1 MGLKQTEF
9 EIRQLDSTARILT
22 THAEAIQA
30 AQEQPTLNAAAAAAL
45 TRADT
50 QIAIASFSNENVA
63 GEAKRLASLCNAN
76 IKEKSIT
83 ATVSND
89 AVLEE
94 MARRPNMYGRLVIP
108 SVGVNVALFAVVSQ
122 AAADAQDSAAYF
134 PFKNYMLVADH
145 WNQGVAF
152 VLTLCLPVLAMLV
165 SLETESVFFA
175 GNRVRRTMKNNGEKL
190 EGLMIAAML
199 LIFVT
204 SIWAFRDA
212 QRMHEKLAEKVQQTP
227 ETAEFAEF
235 VSHLLPATPETAEI
249 TPFDASDPHM
259 NFVASKER
267 LKLTLNSCVPLSLDD
282 TTVCIPIQSIG
293 ERSLVSYQTQD
304 HTACVGAYHMTLVNG
319 HKEEGINFLLI
330 NDSALISGTRNINE
344 DTSLVVTALVKVN
357 EEQQQTKVIQQL
369 LDGAVLCDI
378 APTITIFG
386 VPVKNN
392 SMIEVDNALAKI
404 ETNQGRVFIT
414 SSAAIKESK
423 PLDESVVLPS
433 GIEAKYNS
441 TARTG
446 SGDIVFVIE
455 QDGCRYYLLAPSVEQ
470 LLGVFGNSES

>member
-1 MGLKQTEF
+1 
-9 EIRQLDSTARILT
+9 
-22 THAEAIQA
+22 
-30 AQEQPTLNAAAAAAL
+30 
-45 TRADT
+45 
-50 QIAIASFSNENVA
+50 
-63 GEAKRLASLCNAN
+63 
-76 IKEKSIT
+76 
-83 ATVSND
+83 
-89 AVLEE
+89 
-94 MARRPNMYGRLVIP
+94 
-108 SVGVNVALFAVVSQ
+108 
-122 AAADAQDSAAYF
+122 
-134 PFKNYMLVADH
+134 
-145 WNQGVAF
+145 
-152 VLTLCLPVLAMLV
+152 
-165 SLETESVFFA
+165 
-175 GNRVRRTMKNNGEKL
+175 MKNNGEKL

-227 ETAEFAEF
+227 EKAEFAEF

-319 HKEEGINFLLI
+319 HKEEGVNFLLI

-369 LDGAVLCDI
+369 LDGAVLCDV

-404 ETNQGRVFIT
+404 ETNQAG
-414 SSAAIKESK
+414 
-423 PLDESVVLPS
+423 
-433 GIEAKYNS
+433 
-441 TARTG
+441 
-446 SGDIVFVIE
+446 
-455 QDGCRYYLLAPSVEQ
+455 YLSQVR
-470 LLGVFGNSES
+470 LLSRNPNLLINP

>member
-1 MGLKQTEF
+1 
-9 EIRQLDSTARILT
+9 
-22 THAEAIQA
+22 
-30 AQEQPTLNAAAAAAL
+30 
-45 TRADT
+45 
-50 QIAIASFSNENVA
+50 
-63 GEAKRLASLCNAN
+63 
-76 IKEKSIT
+76 
-83 ATVSND
+83 
-89 AVLEE
+89 
-94 MARRPNMYGRLVIP
+94 
-108 SVGVNVALFAVVSQ
+108 
-122 AAADAQDSAAYF
+122 
-134 PFKNYMLVADH
+134 
-145 WNQGVAF
+145 
-152 VLTLCLPVLAMLV
+152 
-165 SLETESVFFA
+165 
-175 GNRVRRTMKNNGEKL
+175 MKNNGEKL

-235 VSHLLPATPETAEI
+235 VSHLLPATPETTEI

-319 HKEEGINFLLI
+319 HKEEGVNFLLI

-344 DTSLVVTALVKVN
+344 DTSLVVTAL
-357 EEQQQTKVIQQL
+357 
-369 LDGAVLCDI
+369 
-378 APTITIFG
+378 
-386 VPVKNN
+386 
-392 SMIEVDNALAKI
+392 AKI

-414 SSAAIKESK
+414 SSAAIKEPK
-423 PLDESVVLPS
+423 PLDKSVILPS

>member
-1 MGLKQTEF
+1 M
-9 EIRQLDSTARILT
+9 
-22 THAEAIQA
+22 
-30 AQEQPTLNAAAAAAL
+30 
-45 TRADT
+45 
-50 QIAIASFSNENVA
+50 
-63 GEAKRLASLCNAN
+63 LA
-76 IKEKSIT
+76 
-83 ATVSND
+83 
-89 AVLEE
+89 
-94 MARRPNMYGRLVIP
+94 
-108 SVGVNVALFAVVSQ
+108 
-122 AAADAQDSAAYF
+122 
-134 PFKNYMLVADH
+134 
-145 WNQGVAF
+145 
-152 VLTLCLPVLAMLV
+152 LCLPVLAMLV

-199 LIFVT
+199 LIFFA

-212 QRMHEKLAEKVQQTP
+212 QKMHEKLAEKVQQTP
-227 ETAEFAEF
+227 ETAE
-235 VSHLLPATPETAEI
+235 I
-249 TPFDASDPHM
+249 IPFDASDPHM

-319 HKEEGINFLLI
+319 HKEEGVNFLLI

-369 LDGAVLCDI
+369 LDGAVLCDV

-404 ETNQGRVFIT
+404 ETNQGRVIIT
-414 SSAAIKESK
+414 NSATIKESK

-455 QDGCRYYLLAPSVEQ
+455 QDGCRYYLLAPSIEQ

>member
-1 MGLKQTEF
+1 
-9 EIRQLDSTARILT
+9 
-22 THAEAIQA
+22 
-30 AQEQPTLNAAAAAAL
+30 
-45 TRADT
+45 
-50 QIAIASFSNENVA
+50 
-63 GEAKRLASLCNAN
+63 
-76 IKEKSIT
+76 
-83 ATVSND
+83 
-89 AVLEE
+89 
-94 MARRPNMYGRLVIP
+94 
-108 SVGVNVALFAVVSQ
+108 
-122 AAADAQDSAAYF
+122 
-134 PFKNYMLVADH
+134 
-145 WNQGVAF
+145 
-152 VLTLCLPVLAMLV
+152 
-165 SLETESVFFA
+165 
-175 GNRVRRTMKNNGEKL
+175 MKNNGEKL

-199 LIFVT
+199 LIFFA

-235 VSHLLPATPETAEI
+235 VSHLLPATAETAEI

-259 NFVASKER
+259 NLVASKEG
-267 LKLTLNSCVPLSLDD
+267 LKLTLNSCVSLTLDN
-282 TTVCIPIQSIG
+282 TTVCIPIQSIRESG
-293 ERSLVSYQTQD
+293 LVSYQTQD
-304 HTACVGAYHMTLVNG
+304 HTACVGAYHMTLVNRRKPG
-319 HKEEGINFLLI
+319 AMITDEDEAEGVNFLLI
-330 NDSALISGTRNINE
+330 NDSALLSGTKNINE

-369 LDGAVLCDI
+369 LDGAVLCDV

>member
-1 MGLKQTEF
+1 
-9 EIRQLDSTARILT
+9 
-22 THAEAIQA
+22 
-30 AQEQPTLNAAAAAAL
+30 
-45 TRADT
+45 
-50 QIAIASFSNENVA
+50 
-63 GEAKRLASLCNAN
+63 
-76 IKEKSIT
+76 
-83 ATVSND
+83 
-89 AVLEE
+89 
-94 MARRPNMYGRLVIP
+94 
-108 SVGVNVALFAVVSQ
+108 
-122 AAADAQDSAAYF
+122 
-134 PFKNYMLVADH
+134 
-145 WNQGVAF
+145 
-152 VLTLCLPVLAMLV
+152 
-165 SLETESVFFA
+165 
-175 GNRVRRTMKNNGEKL
+175 MKNNGEKL

-319 HKEEGINFLLI
+319 HKEEGVNFLLI

-344 DTSLVVTALVKVN
+344 DTSFVVTALVKVN

-369 LDGAVLCDI
+369 LDGAVLCNV

-414 SSAAIKESK
+414 SSAAIKEPK
-423 PLDESVVLPS
+423 PLDKSVILPS

-470 LLGVFGNSES
+470 LLGVFDDSESN